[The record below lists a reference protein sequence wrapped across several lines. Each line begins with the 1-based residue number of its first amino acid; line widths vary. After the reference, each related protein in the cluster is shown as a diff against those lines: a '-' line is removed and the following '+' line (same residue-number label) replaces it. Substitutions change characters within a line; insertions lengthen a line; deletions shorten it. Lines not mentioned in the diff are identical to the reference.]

1 MSIFSR
7 QSRVGKEKRIQQRD
21 NVLRH
26 LSFFALLISM
36 YITNL
41 LRGKVRDK
49 HITLQAVKKIEMAIP
64 VNKNSFFQRV
74 FVSFVLSPL

>member
-1 MSIFSR
+1 MSIFSWR
-7 QSRVGKEKRIQQRD
+7 SRVGKEKRIQQRD
-21 NVLRH
+21 NVLRNF
-26 LSFFALLISM
+26 SFFALLISM

-49 HITLQAVKKIEMAIP
+49 HITLQAVKKIEMAIQ
-64 VNKNSFFQRV
+64 VNKNRFYPRV

>member
-1 MSIFSR
+1 
-7 QSRVGKEKRIQQRD
+7 
-21 NVLRH
+21 
-26 LSFFALLISM
+26 M

-64 VNKNSFFQRV
+64 VNKNRFFSAV

>member
-7 QSRVGKEKRIQQRD
+7 RSRVGKEKRIRQRD
-21 NVLRH
+21 NVLRNF
-26 LSFFALLISM
+26 FFALLISI

-49 HITLQAVKKIEMAIP
+49 HITLQAVKTVEMAIP
-64 VNKNSFFQRV
+64 VNKNRFFSAV
-74 FVSFVLSPL
+74 VVSFVLSPL

>member
-1 MSIFSR
+1 MSIFCR
-7 QSRVGKEKRIQQRD
+7 RSRVGREKRIQQRD
-21 NVLRH
+21 NVLRN

-49 HITLQAVKKIEMAIP
+49 HITLQAV
-64 VNKNSFFQRV
+64 NKNRFFSAV